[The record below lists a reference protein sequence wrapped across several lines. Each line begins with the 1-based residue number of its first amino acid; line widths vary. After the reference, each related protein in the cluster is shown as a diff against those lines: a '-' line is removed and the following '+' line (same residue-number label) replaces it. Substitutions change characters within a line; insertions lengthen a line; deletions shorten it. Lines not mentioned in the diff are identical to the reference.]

1 MAENEKLENG
11 EFLEDKTVDNSYK
24 LDDILNILNSVFKDP
39 GCLSLFLEK
48 LSEISNDEKEIKSI
62 LKNVLSE
69 ELKKNKNELEKYKN
83 LYIKYKIEKE
93 SYEKQIEELC
103 KKTSDIDVLCGKIE
117 LLTQQNEKINIDKD
131 EYFSKL
137 NQQIGLNFLLEK
149 EKDKFEEK
157 YNASI
162 ETLAEN
168 TQKIKDLEES
178 IKEKKEEISVH
189 KKDKEELQGQVIFFD
204 TEKSSLLQKI
214 ESLSTENKG
223 LIQKLEVSS
232 SSYTEQKKQ
241 FEQLQSKYEILL
253 LKETILNEFLVLK
266 MDMLKNAY
274 EIFMNFKDRT
284 RNNLKAVFEVDT
296 FFGFISNSMQW
307 DRIAGI
313 WEQTKVKIINDDS
326 EDVNE
331 LRQLF
336 LILFE
341 IYNSGY
347 NDAPYTLISP
357 EIGAKYNR
365 NEQLIKNQKS
375 DGFILDILLEGYI
388 TKKTNTI
395 HKSIIVVE

>member
-39 GCLSLFLEK
+39 GCLNLFLEK

-178 IKEKKEEISVH
+178 IKEKKEEISAH

-204 TEKSSLLQKI
+204 TEKTSLLQKI
-214 ESLSTENKG
+214 ESLSTEKKG